1 MLNMARGI
9 SSIVTTAVVAGA
21 IGFGAGVY
29 LVPNEKAD
37 QFRTMADE
45 KANQFRAMVHGGL
58 GAIYRV
64 VYSDKAD
71 VEPSQTKPPGEISR
85 TEAQPNVPA
94 GSQRGVDAQCDP
106 GDPKCRGGL
115 PVDAAAPQ
123 ATPDR
128 EVAAPSSSPP
138 EHDEEPSHALNTDP
152 SGTVPP
158 GISDRDVA
166 APSNSPPKQDDQPSR
181 ALNTDPSGTV
191 PPGISDR
198 DVAAPS
204 SSPPK
209 QDDQPSRALNTDP
222 SGSVPP
228 GISDPDVAAPS
239 SSPPKPDN
247 QPSHAL
253 NADPS
258 GTVPPNSS
266 PNIESD
272 APTPVAPETAKKKR
286 PAKKVK
292 PKSSPS
298 E

>member
-1 MLNMARGI
+1 MLHMARGI

-29 LVPNEKAD
+29 LVPSETAD
-37 QFRTMADE
+37 QFRTMANE
-45 KANQFRAMVHGGL
+45 KANQFRAMVYGGL
-58 GAIYRV
+58 GAVYRV
-64 VYSDKAD
+64 VYSDKAN

-85 TEAQPNVPA
+85 TEAQPDVPA
-94 GSQRGVDAQCDP
+94 GLQRGADAQCDP
-106 GDPKCRGGL
+106 GDSKCRGGL

-123 ATPDR
+123 AIPERD
-128 EVAAPSSSPP
+128 VAAPSSSPL
-138 EHDEEPSHALNTDP
+138 EHEEE
-152 SGTVPP
+152 
-158 GISDRDVA
+158 
-166 APSNSPPKQDDQPSR
+166 PSR

-204 SSPPK
+204 SSPPAH
-209 QDDQPSRALNTDP
+209 DDEPSNALNT
-222 SGSVPP
+222 GSSETVPP
-228 GISDPDVAAPS
+228 GISDRDVAAPS
-239 SSPPKPDN
+239 SSPLKQDD
-247 QPSHAL
+247 QPSNAL
-253 NADPS
+253 TADPS
-258 GTVPPNSS
+258 GTVPPSSS

>member
-1 MLNMARGI
+1 MARGI

-37 QFRTMADE
+37 QLRAMANE
-45 KANQFRAMVHGGL
+45 KADQFRAMVQGGL

-64 VYSDKAD
+64 VHSAKVNPDIPS
-71 VEPSQTKPPGEISR
+71 ESSQTKAPGETSR
-85 TEAQPNVPA
+85 TEAQPDVAA
-94 GSQRGVDAQCDP
+94 GSQPGADAQCDP
-106 GDPKCRGGL
+106 GDSTCRGGL

-123 ATPDR
+123 DIPDR
-128 EVAAPSSSPP
+128 EVAAPSISSP
-138 EHDEEPSHALNTDP
+138 EQDDQPSHALNTDP

-158 GISDRDVA
+158 GIPDRDV
-166 APSNSPPKQDDQPSR
+166 
-181 ALNTDPSGTV
+181 V
-191 PPGISDR
+191 
-198 DVAAPS
+198 APS
-204 SSPPK
+204 SSSPE
-209 QDDQPSRALNTDP
+209 QDD
-222 SGSVPP
+222 
-228 GISDPDVAAPS
+228 
-239 SSPPKPDN
+239 

-253 NADPS
+253 NADPP

-272 APTPVAPETAKKKR
+272 TPTPVAPEAAKKK
-286 PAKKVK
+286 PHAKKVK

>member
-1 MLNMARGI
+1 MARGI

-29 LVPNEKAD
+29 LVSNEKAD
-37 QFRTMADE
+37 QFRTMANE

-64 VYSDKAD
+64 VYSDKANVD
-71 VEPSQTKPPGEISR
+71 FHPSEPSQTKPPGETSG
-85 TEAQPNVPA
+85 TEAQPDVPA
-94 GSQRGVDAQCDP
+94 GSQRGADAQCDP
-106 GDPKCRGGL
+106 GDSKCRGGL

-123 ATPDR
+123 AIPDR
-128 EVAAPSSSPP
+128 DVAAPSSSPP
-138 EHDEEPSHALNTDP
+138 EHDDE
-152 SGTVPP
+152 
-158 GISDRDVA
+158 
-166 APSNSPPKQDDQPSR
+166 PSR

-204 SSPPK
+204 SSPPE
-209 QDDQPSRALNTDP
+209 QDD
-222 SGSVPP
+222 
-228 GISDPDVAAPS
+228 
-239 SSPPKPDN
+239 

-258 GTVPPNSS
+258 GTVPPSSS
-266 PNIESD
+266 PITESD
-272 APTPVAPETAKKKR
+272 APTPVAPETVKKKR

-292 PKSSPS
+292 PKSSPG